1 MGATALAEA
10 IAAGRTSA
18 SSVMEAVLDT
28 QEAQARRGTLVRLL
42 PRAELLAQADRPA
55 SFFGV
60 PMLGKDIERCDC
72 QRAVHSLAPGAG
84 SCTSQGIPA

>member
-1 MGATALAEA
+1 LGATALAEA

-42 PRAELLAQADRPA
+42 PRAELLAQADGPA

-60 PMLGKDIERCDC
+60 PMLGKDIGSAARG
-72 QRAVHSLAPGAG
+72 LAPGAG
-84 SCTSQGIPA
+84 SPVAGMSA